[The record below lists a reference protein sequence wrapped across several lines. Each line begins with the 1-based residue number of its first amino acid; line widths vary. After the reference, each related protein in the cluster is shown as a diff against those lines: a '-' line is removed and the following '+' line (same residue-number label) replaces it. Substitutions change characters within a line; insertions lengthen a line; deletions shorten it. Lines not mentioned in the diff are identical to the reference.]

1 MITISRQFDVDG
13 YACTLTSGLKDGLPL
28 VVFGLRRLPFSQL
41 SNITIEYPMKTL
53 KQADRFVVLADDDVI
68 RRGIEKYENEFQ
80 DVANRVNAALERP
93 YEPDLGYV
101 RRG

>member
-13 YACTLTSGLKDGLPL
+13 YACTLTSGLKDGLP
-28 VVFGLRRLPFSQL
+28 LPFSQL